1 MHKCLKVTDL
11 VLTMLKI
18 CTHEENFISEQ
29 KKKDMM
35 KYVKQK
41 RMGDDVKSL
50 KRVEYH
56 FRSVLEEKVNS
67 C

>member
-1 MHKCLKVTDL
+1 MSESDRFSSHNVEDMHTRGKFYIRAK
-11 VLTMLKI
+11 
-18 CTHEENFISEQ
+18 